1 MQNFSQEQ
9 ISIRQSILPEQ
20 VNKGEF
26 NSEGE
31 GDKNIYFH
39 VILTMGGC
47 ALEIHEELDLENYV
61 P

>member
-1 MQNFSQEQ
+1 MQNVSQEQ

-20 VNKGEF
+20 ANKGEF

-47 ALEIHEELDLENYV
+47 ALEIHE
-61 P
+61 